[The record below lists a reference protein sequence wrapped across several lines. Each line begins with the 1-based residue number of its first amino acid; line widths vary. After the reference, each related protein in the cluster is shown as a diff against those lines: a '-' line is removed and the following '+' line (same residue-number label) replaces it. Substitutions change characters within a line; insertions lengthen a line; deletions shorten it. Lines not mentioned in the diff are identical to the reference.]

1 MPKRKNAIIG
11 GAVSFLCAGSL
22 CALGVLAPSKN
33 VEASVATT
41 KLIPTVTEPVVYN
54 EGGHAY
60 VYMPLTPENVEWVE
74 EDPIE
79 RAEYAEAMS
88 EWSYAV
94 ASAYNVETNYGTE
107 TASMIPFNDY
117 NLTVASRTLELG
129 SWIEIAYEDMVI
141 TAQVTDR
148 GPYIEGRDLDLSQ
161 GCVNAFGFD
170 SIWDWGVRTVSYRVV
185 TE

>member
-1 MPKRKNAIIG
+1 MF
-11 GAVSFLCAGSL
+11 GAGSFLLAGTL
-22 CALGVLAPSKN
+22 FALAVCTPSER

-41 KLIPTVTEPVVYN
+41 NLIPTVTEPVVYN

-60 VYMPLTPENVEWVE
+60 VYMPLTQENAEWVE
-74 EDPIE
+74 EDPVN

-117 NLTVASRTLELG
+117 DLTVASRTLELG

-141 TAQVTDR
+141 AAQVTDR
-148 GPYIEGRDLDLSQ
+148 GPYIDGRDLDLSQ

>member
-1 MPKRKNAIIG
+1 MKKTLMF
-11 GAVSFLCAGSL
+11 GAGSFLLAGTFF
-22 CALGVLAPSKN
+22 ALAVGAPSEK

-41 KLIPTVTEPVVYN
+41 ELIPTITEPVVYN

-60 VYMPLTPENVEWVE
+60 VYMPLTQENVEWVE
-74 EDPIE
+74 EDPIG

-107 TASMIPFNDY
+107 TASMIPFNNYD
-117 NLTVASRTLELG
+117 LTVASKTLELG

-148 GPYIEGRDLDLSQ
+148 GPYIDGRDLDLSQ